1 MNTQAAID
9 ELNDVL
15 RVLFPIVPH
24 KNHIILAAR
33 NQRLWMEHPKVLKS
47 SAHFLADS
55 LQQKGQRD
63 QYFRGGPAGAEGGAL
78 GAEDETESE
87 EPRGR
92 FGFYGRQ
99 QQQHHTLSDLFRPAN
114 DYDRSAML
122 GPPSRETSVQQ
133 LPTPIDSSRS
143 RVLEQ
148 EISPEASIVGSS
160 FFAKAADVSREGV
173 FPIVQQQQEQQ
184 QSASENRPER
194 LRPPPPALPH
204 FIMRGSKVPLAG
216 KSSKGSNGASQTV
229 RLPTKPELTTPS
241 LGKRGPECMR
251 RCIMQGL
258 LHPVQCHS
266 LC

>member
-1 MNTQAAID
+1 M
-9 ELNDVL
+9 
-15 RVLFPIVPH
+15 
-24 KNHIILAAR
+24 
-33 NQRLWMEHPKVLKS
+33 LKS

-63 QYFRGGPAGAEGGAL
+63 QYFRGGPAGADGSEG
-78 GAEDETESE
+78 GAEDETESKE
-87 EPRGR
+87 SRGR
-92 FGFYGRQ
+92 FGFYGLQ

-133 LPTPIDSSRS
+133 LPTPIESSRS

-160 FFAKAADVSREGV
+160 SFAKAADVSQEGV
-173 FPIVQQQQEQQ
+173 LPIVQ
-184 QSASENRPER
+184 QSASENRPDR
-194 LRPPPPALPH
+194 PRPPPPALPH
-204 FIMRGSKVPLAG
+204 FIMRGSKVPLTG
-216 KSSKGSNGASQTV
+216 KASKGSNGASQTV